1 MDNIIKEDYDNY
13 EELYEISNNNFDVV
27 FNFLEFTYKPSFYI
41 SGVYGNYIDLNKLFN
56 IIELN
61 ENIVMCVIEKEKRI
75 PIVKIYNKFEDKNL
89 IKNWMLNINKKI
101 GKYTFKKF
109 KGINLKYIFNNIIC
123 SISILRNG
131 IINVKIESEIKYDD
145 IEMIIENINKI
156 LIKINEYPIFKKS
169 KKLEVIKKDKIKIE
183 LFSIFTCTK
192 RLINLDSFKNILRKY
207 DINKFFL
214 LKDVISETVISIYY
228 TLLGINDGERKGI
241 TINISNNNKKTNS
254 SRIEIHSGLFINQIT
269 SILQKI
275 YLINKIIEYNTPKT

>member
-1 MDNIIKEDYDNY
+1 
-13 EELYEISNNNFDVV
+13 
-27 FNFLEFTYKPSFYI
+27 
-41 SGVYGNYIDLNKLFN
+41 
-56 IIELN
+56 
-61 ENIVMCVIEKEKRI
+61 MCVIEKEKRI

-207 DINKFFL
+207 DINKFL
-214 LKDVISETVISIYY
+214 Y
-228 TLLGINDGERKGI
+228 
-241 TINISNNNKKTNS
+241 
-254 SRIEIHSGLFINQIT
+254 
-269 SILQKI
+269 
-275 YLINKIIEYNTPKT
+275 